1 MIKKLTIVLLL
12 LTVVALMGVPGA
24 LATPT
29 IKNNFT
35 TLYGVGGTRID
46 SCDTCHIPGQTPSFS
61 TLNPYGKDLFNDSAY
76 ATNVTQSMINVEPK
90 DSDNDG
96 FTNIVEIHN
105 LTFPGNASD
114 FPPKIT
120 SFAPPSP
127 VTSTG
132 TPATVMFNVTIN
144 QVVDNATWTLD
155 GTVTKTEQNVNASND
170 TLTTNTVGTHT
181 VTFTAQRTGDGSA
194 MQNWT
199 WNVTNVTVPTLKS
212 IVVSPSTATLNV
224 NGTQMFTATALDQ
237 NNAPM
242 AGVNINWTS
251 SNMTVGTVSPSSAT
265 TNMNGTATT
274 TFTAL
279 APGTAM
285 VNATSGN
292 VSGTAT
298 VTVVTVPTFNISGF
312 KINDTNGNGVWDSG
326 EMGIPNWNI
335 MLLNDTG
342 VQLANTSTNAQ
353 GFYQFMNIFPG
364 NYSIAEEVK
373 PGFTPTNATS
383 MPVTVENMDII
394 NVNFTNQ
401 PQIVRTFNISGFKIN
416 DTNGNGVWDPG
427 EMGIENWNI
436 NLLNA
441 AGTLIDRTSTNATGF
456 YEFMDLAPGTYNVTE
471 ETTAGFTPTNATFRV
486 ITIQNMDVMNVNFT
500 NKPVIP
506 QTFSI
511 SGFKINGATGSGI
524 PGWNITITN
533 ATMQKSMQTGADGSY
548 KFTDLV
554 NGNYNVSEEMKP
566 GFTPVGATFHLE
578 TIADQN
584 ITNVNFTNMPV
595 TANGSIS
602 GNVIN
607 VATGMGVPNVTI
619 RLVGI
624 VGMGVNIKTIRM
636 VTMTD
641 SMGRW
646 MFENLPAGRYI
657 IIEQLPKGFIPVT
670 PPVMNIMLAQGQNSM
685 NNNFKVNPIS
695 ALTP

>member
-1 MIKKLTIVLLL
+1 MIRKLTIVLLL

-96 FTNIVEIHN
+96 FSNINEIHN
-105 LTFPGNASD
+105 LTFPGNSSD
-114 FPPKIT
+114 FPPKII

-127 VTSTG
+127 VTSIG
-132 TPATVMFNVTIN
+132 TPATQKFNVTLN
-144 QVVDNATWTLD
+144 QVVDTATWRLD
-155 GTVTKTEQNVNASND
+155 GNVSKTDNNVNASD
-170 TLTTNTVGTHT
+170 VTLTTSVVGTHT

-199 WNVTNVTVPTLKS
+199 WNVSAPITRLKS
-212 IVVSPSTATLNV
+212 ITVSPSTATLNV
-224 NGTQMFTATALDQ
+224 SETKVFTATALDQ
-237 NNAPM
+237 NNTPM

-279 APGTAM
+279 ALGTAM

-298 VTVVTVPTFNISGF
+298 VTVVTKPPSVNGTIAGKVTNASSGLAISGA
-312 KINDTNGNGVWDSG
+312 TVTANG
-326 EMGIPNWNI
+326 I
-335 MLLNDTG
+335 T
-342 VQLANTSTNAQ
+342 ATTNAT
-353 GFYQFMNIFPG
+353 G
-364 NYSIAEEVK
+364 NYSISIAAGTYTVTASAT
-373 PGFTPTNATS
+373 GYQSNTTTGVVVTQGNVTTQNFALTP
-383 MPVTVENMDII
+383 IL
-394 NVNFTNQ
+394 
-401 PQIVRTFNISGFKIN
+401 RTFNISGFKIN
-416 DTNGNGVWDPG
+416 DTNGNGVWNPG
-427 EMGIENWNI
+427 EMGIPNWKI
-436 NLLNA
+436 MLLNDTGVQLA
-441 AGTLIDRTSTNATGF
+441 NTSTNASGF
-456 YEFMDLAPGTYNVTE
+456 YQFMSIFPGKYNIAE
-471 ETTAGFTPTNATFRV
+471 EMKPGFTPTNATSIPV
-486 ITIQNMDVMNVNFT
+486 TVENMDVMNVNFT
-500 NKPVIP
+500 NQVTPPVG
-506 QTFSI
+506 TFNI
-511 SGFKINGATGSGI
+511 SGFKLNSATGSGI
-524 PGWNITITN
+524 PGWNITIKN
-533 ATMQKSMQTGADGSY
+533 ATMQKSMLTGADGSY
-548 KFTDLV
+548 KFTGLV
-554 NGNYNVSEEMKP
+554 NGTYNVSEEMKP
-566 GFTPVGATFHLE
+566 GFTPVGATFRVI
-578 TIADQN
+578 TIENMDVM
-584 ITNVNFTNMPV
+584 NVNFTNTLV

-607 VATGMGVPNVTI
+607 VATGKGLPNVTI

-624 VGMGVNIKTIRM
+624 VGMGVDTKTIRM
-636 VTMTD
+636 EIMTD

-657 IIEQLPKGFIPVT
+657 IIEQLPKGFIPVS

-685 NNNFKVNPIS
+685 NNNFTVNPIS